1 MQHLQMH
8 SPSHIKKDKYQQ
20 SSEISNIEQ
29 GRLRIESSGGYVF
42 YFFVC
47 FMYLTP
53 TEEVNLVR
61 RRSLERQY
69 L

>member
-20 SSEISNIEQ
+20 SSQISNIEQ

-47 FMYLTP
+47 FIYLTP
-53 TEEVNLVR
+53 KEEDSLVR
-61 RRSLERQY
+61 KLSLERH
-69 L
+69 